1 MRPMVL
7 HALPDNATKDQYTQE
22 IGRQINSDIAE
33 TMFNLI
39 YNEIENDSGDLSR
52 TEKVTQ
58 SLRNFNKEFY
68 DIMQFEGY
76 QEDIVGY
83 ALVAPIDRGNLL
95 DSED

>member
-1 MRPMVL
+1 MVL